1 MQAIVGIR
9 DGGSGA
15 PRHGGGFAG
24 HGHKYGNKAKGQE
37 GASSARK
44 RNGFLTERLLP
55 VSGGLKMDVD
65 GRKVDVATMDNLEYL
80 YASARNYVA
89 LLGTRLRFNT
99 KRYAANPRLGI
110 AELYKTFDAVVPEY
124 VNIEND
130 GGRLVFCLYRFHDWP
145 DHTLLWLPLDFT
157 GRLSYGVRR
166 VAREFIRRFAAHHC
180 LSDITS
186 SYYYGIAE
194 DWLMCGDECLEC
206 NTGAEVR
213 QALRL
218 FGSYNCG
225 RISRMFRRM
234 RGRAF
239 CRLET
244 ELGSCR
250 PANGAEA
257 ELLDIIRDGTG
268 LIGKGRPCIF
278 DYEYDWAKEECPDIM
293 PAGLESQIMLVYSVD
308 DMVAENVRQMFCSEM
323 QEVYNLTPVTA
334 WAVTPETVTAFT
346 MDDYPER
353 FSEWFNRLVYHVSEN
368 FKPKKQPL

>member
-1 MQAIVGIR
+1 MQTVAGLR
-9 DGGSGA
+9 TGA
-15 PRHGGGFAG
+15 PGASHNRG
-24 HGHKYGNKAKGQE
+24 HHVGNGYKQGNKKAEAQV
-37 GASSARK
+37 AAAARK
-44 RNGFLTERLLP
+44 RNGFLTGRLIP
-55 VSGGLKMDVD
+55 VASELHVETD
-65 GRKVDVATMDNLEYL
+65 GVKTDVATMANLEYL
-80 YASARNYVA
+80 YRSAANYA
-89 LLGTRLRFNT
+89 RLLGVKLKFNC
-99 KRYAANPRLGI
+99 KKYARHPKLGM
-110 AELYKTFDAVVPEY
+110 AELYRAFDAIVSEN
-124 VNIEND
+124 VNIELD

-218 FGSYNCG
+218 FGSYNGG

-293 PAGLESQIMLVYSVD
+293 PAGLESQVMLVYSVD

-346 MDDYPER
+346 MDDYPEK
-353 FSEWFNRLVYHVSEN
+353 FSEWFNRFVYHVSEN